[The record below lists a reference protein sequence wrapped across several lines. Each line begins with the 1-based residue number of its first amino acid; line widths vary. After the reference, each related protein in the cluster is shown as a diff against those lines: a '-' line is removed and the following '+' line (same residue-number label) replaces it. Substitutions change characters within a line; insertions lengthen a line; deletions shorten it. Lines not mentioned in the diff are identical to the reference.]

1 MSVTINKNQSTRQ
14 IDKKLKELSKKK
26 PHKGIDANAWVG
38 KLNFGIDGLAYQK
51 KIRDEWK

>member
-14 IDKKLKELSKKK
+14 INKKLNELSKKK
-26 PHKGIDANAWVG
+26 PHKGIDANAWLG
-38 KLNFGIDGLAYQK
+38 KVNFGIDGLEYQK